1 MKKCPFCAEEILD
14 DAIKCRFCG
23 EFLKKRK
30 KWPNCL
36 FGCLITV
43 LGLILLTV
51 LFLFLS
57 FWMLKFIM
65 YKIFFAGPNSPQ
77 YPLPFTGQ
85 GIEGILK
92 DFAEVFRAVWGKLM
106 EVLPK

>member
-14 DAIKCRFCG
+14 EAIKCRFCG

-30 KWPNCL
+30 KWLNCL
-36 FGCLITV
+36 FGCLITTV
-43 LGLILLTV
+43 VLILLTI

-57 FWMLKFIM
+57 FWMFKFIL

-77 YPLPFTGQ
+77 QPVPFTGG
-85 GIEGILK
+85 GIEGMLK
-92 DFAEVFRAVWGKLM
+92 DFGEAFRALWGKLM
-106 EVLPK
+106 EVLRK